1 MKLVISNMRVT
12 GSVENGN
19 AVLSLIEEVKD
30 LNDLTSAELDQL
42 TTTDLEDGGIFGV
55 TVEDIKASRA

>member
-1 MKLVISNMRVT
+1 MKLVISNMCVT

-42 TTTDLEDGGIFGV
+42 TTMDLEDGGLFGV